1 MRIVFLILSLFC
13 HASAIRFLFASE
25 LFCEYDEDIFEFKIA
40 YFNGDEQIS
49 TERHLTAQD
58 SLFFFHEGA
67 AESIENP
74 EKVHAVIV
82 HDCTITGDEVK
93 VSYYFSGI
101 DSEKV
106 VQRIDYKLNLSD
118 QQGQIY
124 EKDAVTNMDQ
134 EFLHL
139 SK

>member
-1 MRIVFLILSLFC
+1 MRKTMKIVLLIFSLIYQ
-13 HASAIRFLFASE
+13 ASAIRFLFASE
-25 LFCEYDEDIFEFKIA
+25 LSCDYYEDIFEFKIA
-40 YFNGDEQIS
+40 YFNEDEQIS

-82 HDCTITGDEVK
+82 HDCTITGDEME

-106 VQRIDYKLNLSD
+106 
-118 QQGQIY
+118 
-124 EKDAVTNMDQ
+124 
-134 EFLHL
+134 
-139 SK
+139 